1 MTAEAADGPP
11 GPPCGPSAGGVR
23 ERKKHRTRMALI
35 DAALELFARNGY
47 EETTVDEIV
56 AALPV
61 SQRTFFRYFASKED
75 VILSQVTERY
85 RALEEAVAARPA
97 GERPFTALFEA
108 LRTVLQKIAAGD
120 EEDVA
125 RFRRIRQ
132 VIEATPALLSAE
144 LTRYAASEGALVAEV
159 ARREGVD
166 PERDPR
172 PRLVV
177 ALFTAATRVGFEE
190 CSRRAIWD
198 PGTIAARVDET
209 VALVDATV
217 RDWT

>member
-1 MTAEAADGPP
+1 MTADAAGRS
-11 GPPCGPSAGGVR
+11 GGGVR
-23 ERKKHRTRMALI
+23 ERKKRRTRMALI
-35 DAALELFARNGY
+35 DAALELFVRDGY
-47 EETTVDEIV
+47 EETTIDEIV
-56 AALPV
+56 AAIPV

-75 VILSQVTERY
+75 VVLSQVSERY
-85 RALEEAVAARPA
+85 RAVEEALAERPA
-97 GERPFTALFEA
+97 AERPFTALFEA
-108 LRTVLQKIAAGD
+108 LRTVLQTVAAGD
-120 EEDVA
+120 EADVA

-132 VIEATPALLSAE
+132 VIETTPALLSAE
-144 LTRYAASEGALVAEV
+144 LIAYAASEGALVAEI

-166 PERDPR
+166 TARDLR

-190 CSRRAIWD
+190 CSRREIWD

-217 RDWT
+217 HDWI